1 MELINNIGRLVFL
14 YLPLFSIAFGYFVA
28 RCAMN
33 HVHYTTLALASHPLH
48 IMEHVSSFC
57 TQTFKK

>member
-1 MELINNIGRLVFL
+1 MALALGAKILHHVGLGIKNIIGRLVFL

-33 HVHYTTLALASHPLH
+33 HVH
-48 IMEHVSSFC
+48 
-57 TQTFKK
+57 